1 MQVLEKSSIR
11 VLIVDDHELFMTGLS
26 SVLQREPGLTVIG
39 QATNKTEAL
48 SAAALR
54 PDIILLD
61 LDLGKENSLEFLPE
75 LLTIGDGARVIAVTG
90 VPDPELHLRAVRLGA
105 MGVVLKIE
113 SSAFLIKAIRK
124 VYSGEV
130 WLNNSLVSTVMTELL
145 HANTSKKVDPEAEKI
160 ASLTER
166 EHEVIALLAEGRRN
180 KQIGEQLFISEKTVR
195 HYLTSIFEKLGVTDR
210 LALMIYAYKY
220 GLAKLSAPAPHPTDS
235 TRTSPK

>member
-1 MQVLEKSSIR
+1 MHQSQTAIR
-11 VLIVDDHELFMTGLS
+11 ILLVDDHQIFLTGLQ
-26 SVLQREPGLTVIG
+26 LLIEKEPHMIVVGTAINR
-39 QATNKTEAL
+39 AEAL
-48 SAAALR
+48 ALMQEH
-54 PDIILLD
+54 PDIVLLD
-61 LDLGKENSLEFLPE
+61 LDLGNESGIDFLPQLIE
-75 LLTIGDGARVIAVTG
+75 PEEPPRVIAVTG

-105 MGVVLKIE
+105 MGVVLKVE

-124 VYSGEV
+124 VHSGEV
-130 WLNNSLVSTVMTELL
+130 WLNNSLISTVMTELL
-145 HANTSKKVDPEAEKI
+145 HANASKKVDPEAEKI

-220 GLAKLSAPAPHPTDS
+220 GLAKLA
-235 TRTSPK
+235 